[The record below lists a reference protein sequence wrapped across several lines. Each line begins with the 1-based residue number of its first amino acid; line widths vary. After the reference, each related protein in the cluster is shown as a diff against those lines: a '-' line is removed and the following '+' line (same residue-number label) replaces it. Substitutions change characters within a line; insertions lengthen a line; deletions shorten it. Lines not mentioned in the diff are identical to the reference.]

1 MVRDIPGKGQECSG
15 ARGNPRKDSV
25 VVLRD
30 FLDTA
35 WIQSPSG
42 QPVML
47 VLDEWRLGEHRFCPD
62 VYNVRFC
69 GYQQGQQADHYRTPK
84 LA

>member
-1 MVRDIPGKGQECSG
+1 MKVVRDGIEKGRECNRT
-15 ARGNPRKDSV
+15 RGNPRRDSV

-42 QPVML
+42 QPTPF
-47 VLDEWRLGEHRFCPD
+47 VLDQWRLGERRF
-62 VYNVRFC
+62 
-69 GYQQGQQADHYRTPK
+69 
-84 LA
+84 